1 MSAHRL
7 SLGIARLSYFAHSS
21 RRRAARAAAVAL
33 TLALT
38 AGTALV
44 LLPSAASAEECPNAQ
59 FRTGPS
65 AHLPD
70 CRAYEMVSPP
80 FKGSGSPL
88 VGPISQSGSSLLL
101 FVTGG
106 FGGLESFSTLYN
118 PNPVGTYE
126 TRRTVSGWVTTPQ
139 DLSATEYLPA
149 IFKQFTVASGY
160 GSEDGPDNLLVAW
173 LSRAASQPNNRA
185 DFFTRRPD
193 GSVVDVGP
201 ALPPTA
207 PAGSAD
213 EARHVVGYGFSLSA
227 PLSGNASRYFFTS
240 VFYHWPFDDTLEGDV
255 SLYEYL
261 GTGNTTPL
269 LVGVDNNGT
278 LISHCGTVLGEGSTF
293 SEKAFTSY
301 GHNVVST
308 DGNTVFFTAAPC
320 NGGPPVAELFAR
332 IDNGLLDA
340 HTVAISEPSKED
352 CSACDTEAGVLADA
366 RFRGASEDGRKVFFV
381 TKQPLL
387 GSDSSE
393 NLYEYDFDA
402 PAGERVVRVTA
413 GDATVS
419 NPAPGLVE
427 PSLTA
432 GVAPMNSEDG
442 SHVYFLATGVLT
454 ATPNG
459 EGEAAVGGGY
469 NLYMFERD
477 ARFPGGHVAFVARL
491 SPADLSLAGPFE
503 RGFAPDVTPDG
514 RFLVFAS
521 GRDLTPDDTSTA
533 RQIFEYDE
541 QTGGLVRVSIGQDG
555 FNHNGNVPATF
566 YRFGQSDAAHIVSPA
581 TELTA
586 APGLAFNYYS
596 PATYQSRLSVSADGS
611 YVFFQS
617 PVGLTPQAFDRKVLK
632 IDELGEPVL
641 ANNVYEYHDGTV
653 SLVSDGQDVSSVTY
667 EPIVELIGTDTS
679 GRDVFFRTVDPLVGQ
694 DTDTNVDVYDARI
707 DGGFPAPVARPSC
720 SGDACQGALRGA
732 PVLLSPGSEFQAGG
746 NPPLAGEPA
755 TKPKAKPKSKTKPK
769 VKKRRSK
776 RGKGH
781 FKRRGGKAKG
791 AAVGG
796 RAIRKAGR
804 S

>member
-7 SLGIARLSYFAHSS
+7 SLGITRLSYFARSP
-21 RRRAARAAAVAL
+21 RRRAGRAAALAS

-44 LLPSAASAEECPNAQ
+44 LLPSAAAAEECPNAA

-80 FKGSGSPL
+80 FKGSGSAY

-106 FGGLESFSTLYN
+106 FGGIEGFSTLYN
-118 PNPVGTYE
+118 PNPTGVYE
-126 TRRTVSGWVTTPQ
+126 TQRTASGWVSAPQ

-149 IFKQFTVASGY
+149 IFGKFNVLSGY

-173 LSRAASQPNNRA
+173 LSREASQPNNRL
-185 DFFTRRPD
+185 DFFARRSD
-193 GSVVDVGP
+193 HSVVDIGP
-201 ALPPTA
+201 ALPSTA
-207 PAGSAD
+207 PAGSSDDGGGAF
-213 EARHVVGYGFSLSA
+213 GYGFSPSA
-227 PLSGNASRYFFTS
+227 QLSGNASRYFFTLS
-240 VFYHWPFDDTLEGDV
+240 QNHWPFDGTLEGDV

-269 LVGVDNNGT
+269 LVGVDNSGA
-278 LISHCGTVLGEGSTF
+278 LISQCGTQLGEPNGLFDYQSH
-293 SEKAFTSY
+293 SNY
-301 GHNVVST
+301 GHNAVST
-308 DGNTVFFTAAPC
+308 DGNTVFFTVAPC
-320 NGGPPVAELFAR
+320 NGGPPVEELFAR
-332 IDNGLLDA
+332 IDNGLPDA
-340 HTVAISEPSKED
+340 HTVAISEPSEED
-352 CSACDTEAGVLADA
+352 CSACDTEAGVLAGA

-387 GSDSSE
+387 GSDTSE

-419 NPAPGLVE
+419 NPAPGLLAL
-427 PSLTA
+427 SLQV
-432 GVAPMNSEDG
+432 GPMNSEDG
-442 SHVYFLATGVLT
+442 SHMYFLATGVLT
-454 ATPNG
+454 TTPNG
-459 EGEAAVGGGY
+459 EGEAAAGGAD
-469 NLYMFERD
+469 NLYVFERD

-491 SPADLSLAGPFE
+491 SPADLSQAGFSTV
-503 RGFAPDVTPDG
+503 GFVPDMTPDG

-533 RQIFEYDE
+533 RQIFEYDA
-541 QTGGLVRVSIGQDG
+541 QTGGLVRMSIGQDG

-581 TELTA
+581 AELTA
-586 APGLAFNYYS
+586 APGLSFNYYS
-596 PATYQSRLSVSADGS
+596 SATYQSRLSVSADGS

-653 SLVSDGQDVSSVTY
+653 SLISDGQDVSSVTY
-667 EPIVELIGTDTS
+667 EPIVELIGTDAS
-679 GRDVFFRTVDPLVGQ
+679 GRDVFFQTVDPLVGQ
-694 DTDTNVDVYDARI
+694 DTDTNVNVYDARI

-720 SGDACQGALRGA
+720 SGDACQGALSGA

-746 NPPLAGEPA
+746 NPPLAGESA
-755 TKPKAKPKSKTKPK
+755 VTKPKAKQKAKPK
-769 VKKRRSK
+769 AKKRRSK
-776 RGKGH
+776 GGKRA
-781 FKRRGGKAKG
+781 RRERAHGKAKG

-796 RAIRKAGR
+796 RTNRKAGR